1 MLRLR
6 VNRALIAVLSAAIL
20 APGFMAF
27 SGGQQAPFSIS
38 VQAEYIKVP
47 LTVLDAQGK
56 ILADV
61 RREDL
66 EVFENGVRQEI
77 ANFVVDKDPID
88 VILLIDVSSSLR
100 REIKDLKKVAGKFAE
115 AFDDEDRLCVIGFSA
130 DSELV
135 LDWTSK
141 KGRVKKAVN
150 SLELGHRTAMYDALF
165 VSCREQF
172 QPSKRKRAIILL
184 TDGLDNESRVS
195 FEDALAAVVE
205 ANAAAYVVSK
215 TRIAQQGIERSHRI
229 AFLAGVI
236 RSQTGEEADFV
247 KELFDKKELELEK
260 LANSSGGR
268 VFYPLQSSDL
278 KGAYEQ
284 VAFELQN
291 QFLLTYRPSSAEP
304 GFRTIQVRYKGSP
317 GRVVYRKG
325 YYAGASPIGKGRT
338 QAVRLKR

>member
-1 MLRLR
+1 MLRST
-6 VNRALIAVLSAAIL
+6 VDRALVAALSAAIL
-20 APGFMAF
+20 ALGFVAF
-27 SGGQQAPFSIS
+27 SGGQQPPFSIS

-56 ILADV
+56 IIADV
-61 RREDL
+61 RRQDL
-66 EVFENGVRQEI
+66 EVFENGIRQEI

-88 VILLIDVSSSLR
+88 VILLVDISSSLR

-184 TDGLDNESRVS
+184 TDGLDNESRLG
-195 FEDALAAVVE
+195 FEDALTAVVE
-205 ANAAAYVVSK
+205 ANAATYVVSK

-229 AFLAGVI
+229 AFLTGVI

-247 KELFDKKELELEK
+247 KELFDKKESELEK
-260 LANSSGGR
+260 LANSTGGR

-291 QFLLTYRPSSAEP
+291 QFLLTYRPTSAEP
-304 GFRTIQVRYKGSP
+304 GFRAIQVRYKGSP
-317 GRVVYRKG
+317 GRVVHRKG
-325 YYAGASPIGKGRT
+325 YYSGPSPIGTLRRP
-338 QAVRLKR
+338 AVRLKK